1 MPNWFWS
8 ACPDA
13 LTTSLQQHHHHR
25 IAPFAAATV
34 AVDMLLLHVWL
45 LHSNSSS
52 VCVAATLLFVL
63 LAVRDAAAS
72 ASASASAAG
81 GTGPG
86 VGTGGA
92 AGNSANSIKYSRQ
105 TVKTKYGPLR
115 GIVARSNP
123 PVEAFLGVPYATPPV
138 GSLR

>member
-1 MPNWFWS
+1 
-8 ACPDA
+8 
-13 LTTSLQQHHHHR
+13 
-25 IAPFAAATV
+25 
-34 AVDMLLLHVWL
+34 MLLVHVWL
-45 LHSNSSS
+45 VHFNSSS
-52 VCVAATLLFVL
+52 VCVATLLFVL
-63 LAVRDAAAS
+63 LAVRDVAAS
-72 ASASASAAG
+72 ASASAA

-115 GIVARSNP
+115 GILARSSP
-123 PVEAFLGVPYATPPV
+123 LVEAFLGVPYATPPV